1 MIEMMTLMGKIAIVV
16 MKMVKKNVI
25 LMTETMI
32 FMLMKMMISM
42 ANMAVLMVFHPA
54 VLINWAQGLSVKSV
68 IITKPKKKVDLLP

>member
-1 MIEMMTLMGKIAIVV
+1 MTLMGKIAIVV

-68 IITKPKKKVDLLP
+68 IITNPKKKVDLLP

>member
-68 IITKPKKKVDLLP
+68 IITNPKKKVDLLP